1 MQVSNIH
8 GKNALHSL
16 FLVMGSTGLK
26 ALVDLPKGVKFWA
39 GNNTSISYECALLKI
54 QDEFYCRAGGEV
66 VIAPGDTLG
75 YFLQLEEGRWASK
88 YISFMDNWITNFLQF
103 NAEQSIFE
111 AWWSIHRHI
120 DGRGDEIGD
129 VLR

>member
-1 MQVSNIH
+1 M
-8 GKNALHSL
+8 
-16 FLVMGSTGLK
+16 MGSTGLK

-39 GNNTSISYECALLKI
+39 GINTSISCKI
-54 QDEFYCRAGGEV
+54 QDKFYCRAGGEV

-88 YISFMDNWITNFLQF
+88 YIKFMDSWIINFMQPE
-103 NAEQSIFE
+103 AEQSIFE

-129 VLR
+129 VWC

>member
-1 MQVSNIH
+1 MTSRSYFDQLNPRVRC
-8 GKNALHSL
+8 A
-16 FLVMGSTGLK
+16 F
-26 ALVDLPKGVKFWA
+26 
-39 GNNTSISYECALLKI
+39 GNVYS
-54 QDEFYCRAGGEV
+54 RAGGEV

-88 YISFMDNWITNFLQF
+88 YIRFMDSWIINFLQSE
-103 NAEQSIFE
+103 AEQSIFE

-129 VLR
+129 VWC